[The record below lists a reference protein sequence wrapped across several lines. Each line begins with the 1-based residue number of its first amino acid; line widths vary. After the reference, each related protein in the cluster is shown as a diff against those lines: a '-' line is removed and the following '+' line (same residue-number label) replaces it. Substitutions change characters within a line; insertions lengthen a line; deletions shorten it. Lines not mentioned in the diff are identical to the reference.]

1 MKSTMKVTRL
11 LAALSSLV
19 LLSAHPA
26 AAQEPTGGPPAE
38 GIEREV
44 ERVLDRSG
52 LSTRLDSLASTA
64 APELQEALD
73 RLAVS
78 LSTVAARIASDP
90 ELRLAAVQTA
100 EGLLGVA
107 QVTLEQQATQI
118 QEALREMA
126 ERLDTLSTPPAPSSE
141 RR

>member
-1 MKSTMKVTRL
+1 MKSMVKVAPF
-11 LAALSSLV
+11 LAALSALV
-19 LLSAHPA
+19 LLSARPA
-26 AAQEPTGGPPAE
+26 AAQEPTGGAPEE
-38 GIEREV
+38 GIEQEV

-78 LSTVAARIASDP
+78 LSAVATRIASDP

-107 QVTLEQQATQI
+107 QVTLEQQTTQI
-118 QEALREMA
+118 QEALRQMA
-126 ERLDTLSTPPAPSSE
+126 ERLDTLSTPPAPASE